1 MGEINAVNPAPEEAA
16 GSLLRQA
23 RESQRMSIEHLASVV
38 KVPVGKLQA
47 LESED
52 WSTLSDPNLARA
64 LAATVCRALK
74 VDSSPIMSRMP
85 AAVAISLG
93 GGREPLNQPFKG
105 VQPHRLDLRALAS
118 HVVSVASFVF
128 YFCGASGSAHGGGR
142 HLFDA

>member
-1 MGEINAVNPAPEEAA
+1 MGNMSARDELADQLRGRFVGSKEATALELGRFDEWINAVNPAPEEAA

-64 LAATVCRALK
+64 LAMTVCRALR
-74 VDSSPIMSRMP
+74 SIPRQSCR
-85 AAVAISLG
+85 ACLLRWRFLLAVAENL
-93 GGREPLNQPFKG
+93 
-105 VQPHRLDLRALAS
+105 
-118 HVVSVASFVF
+118 
-128 YFCGASGSAHGGGR
+128 
-142 HLFDA
+142 